1 MTKTKP
7 AAIFLII
14 IAAIIIVIAV
24 ILIVFSLWFNSNPSS
39 ALRLAFTPNHAFAED
54 TPSPQR
60 DYTNDASW
68 AALPGNGSTATSTPE
83 SVATIAMV
91 PEADVFFVHPTT
103 YLQKS
108 AWNAPDDAEQ
118 ANNRINKGSLR
129 YQASALNAAGLIYA
143 PRYRQAT
150 FGAFF
155 DDTGEGLKAIF
166 LAYQDVQAAFDEFIA
181 NRNNNRPFILAGHS
195 QGSLHLLYLLQQR
208 ISGTE
213 LQKRMIAAY
222 IIGWPVSIE
231 SDLGALTDIKACE
244 RKNETGCVVS
254 YQTYGLGGNPANPL
268 KYMDTTVGLNFQPRK
283 GTQML
288 CTNPQDWLIGS
299 NETRSAHRG
308 AILRNDNAD
317 ASLAAPIPHFTGTQC
332 GTDGIL
338 YITDLPGEGWQQY
351 KMDGDNYHVYDYHM
365 FYMNLRENA
374 VERAQA
380 WFKANK

>member
-1 MTKTKP
+1 MAKTKP
-7 AAIFLII
+7 ASKFLL
-14 IAAIIIVIAV
+14 VIAGLV
-24 ILIVFSLWFNSNPSS
+24 VLTAIAFISFAWWYNNNPRG
-39 ALRLAFTPNHAFAED
+39 ALQIAFTPSHPFAED
-54 TPSPQR
+54 TPSTQR

-68 AALPGNGSTATSTPE
+68 AALPGNGSTATSLPQGITQ
-83 SVATIAMV
+83 IAMV

-103 YLQKS
+103 YILKD
-108 AWNAPDDAEQ
+108 AWNAPEDAEM
-118 ANNRINKGSLR
+118 ANMRVDKRSMKL
-129 YQASALNAAGLIYA
+129 QASVFNAAGQIYA
-143 PRYRQAT
+143 PRYRQAS

-155 DDTGEGLKAIF
+155 DDNGEGLKAIM

-181 NRNNNRPFILAGHS
+181 NRNNDRPFILAGHS

-222 IIGWPVSIE
+222 LIGWPVSIE
-231 SDLGALTDIKACE
+231 NDLGALADIKACE
-244 RKNETGCVVS
+244 RKTETGCVIS
-254 YQTYGLGGNPANPL
+254 YQTYGLGGNPWSPNF
-268 KYMDTTVGLNFQPRK
+268 YMDHTFGLNFQPRK

-308 AILRNDNAD
+308 AMARSDDAD
-317 ASLAAPIPHFTGTQC
+317 APLGAPIPHFTGTQC
-332 GTDGIL
+332 GKDGVL
-338 YITDLPGEGWQQY
+338 YIVDLPGEAWQQY
-351 KMDGDNYHVYDYHM
+351 KLDGENYHVYDYHM

-380 WFKANK
+380 WLKANR